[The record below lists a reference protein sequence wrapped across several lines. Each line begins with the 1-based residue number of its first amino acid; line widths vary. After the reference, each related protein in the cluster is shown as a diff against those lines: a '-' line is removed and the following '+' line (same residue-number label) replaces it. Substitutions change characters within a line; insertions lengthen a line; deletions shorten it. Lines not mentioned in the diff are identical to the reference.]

1 MPWEEVT
8 IMSQK
13 REFVRLVE
21 ISDSM
26 SYVCRQFG
34 ISRKTG
40 YKWLDRY
47 RTLGMVGLEERSKRP
62 HHSPTRTEDE
72 VEKLILNARETHPAW
87 GGRKIKRWL
96 EDRGAEGLPAPS
108 TITEILQRHGRIE
121 PEERHQR
128 EPMRRFEYAQPNDL
142 WQMDFKGPFRV
153 ETKPCH
159 PLTVL
164 DDHSRFS
171 VILKA
176 CEDHKRATVKRHLRE
191 AFGEYGLPRVML
203 VDNGGPWSPATMGE
217 WTKLSVWLLRLNVNV
232 IRSRVRHPQTLG
244 KDERFNKTVLVE
256 CLADHQFSTFSQVQ
270 NHFDVWRDVY
280 NFERPHESLGLK
292 SPASRYIVSP
302 RSYPS
307 RLPPIEYETQDKVR
321 KVSEI
326 GRIAFGGKSWR
337 IGKAFCG
344 YPVGVR
350 PSEEEGLFLVYFC
363 HRKIK
368 VIDIRSL

>member
-8 IMSQK
+8 RMSQK

-21 ISDSM
+21 ISNSISD
-26 SYVCRQFG
+26 VCRRFG

-40 YKWLDRY
+40 YKWMDRY
-47 RTLGMVGLEERSKRP
+47 RTSGMDGLEDQSRRP
-62 HHSPTRTEDE
+62 HHSPRKTQDE
-72 VEKLILNARETHPAW
+72 IERQLLNAREAHPAW

-96 EDRGAEGLPAPS
+96 EDRGVEGLPVSS
-108 TITEILQRHGRIE
+108 TITEILRRHGRVE
-121 PEERHQR
+121 PEERHPR

-153 ETKPCH
+153 ENKTCH

-176 CEDHKRATVKRHLRE
+176 CEDHKRATVKHHLRE
-191 AFGEYGLPRVML
+191 SFDEYGLPRAIL

-244 KDERFNKTVLVE
+244 KDERFNKTVLLE
-256 CLADHQFSTFSQVQ
+256 CLAGHRFSTFGQVQ
-270 NHFDVWRDVY
+270 NHFDAWREVY
-280 NFERPHESLGLK
+280 NFERPHESLK
-292 SPASRYIVSP
+292 MKPPASRYQVSP
-302 RSYPS
+302 RPYPS
-307 RLPPIEYETQDKVR
+307 ALPAIEYESQDEVR

-326 GRIAFGGKSWR
+326 GRILFSGKYWR
-337 IGKAFCG
+337 VGKAFGG
-344 YPVGVR
+344 YPVGIR
-350 PSEEEGLFLVYFC
+350 PSEEEGLFHVYFC
-363 HRKIK
+363 QRKIK
-368 VIDIRSL
+368 EIDLRSL